1 LDIVN
6 RLEREFADWQLKKSI
21 VGIEGVINQNGHDES
36 SDKSP
41 VIFFNA
47 STRIHTLSIN
57 AAISLIASWSLR
69 STGTPVYYA
78 VCDWGMQQCI
88 LGTNKDDPEKPP
100 PCKHCVKHSQILF
113 PQDRVVPIKSNVSL
127 ITEINRQLKAFSLA
141 ELERWIYEDVPL
153 GELCLP
159 GLRWALRA
167 HHLDDD
173 RPTRTILRRYLASA
187 ASLVHQFRTI
197 LDKIQP
203 RALVVFNGLTFPEA
217 VARHLANERGIDVI
231 THEVGLRPYSAFFSH
246 GEATFREL
254 ELEHDFQLNSDQE
267 ERLAGYLSKRFQGKY
282 TMAGIQFWPEMTP
295 LPEDLIE
302 RIQSF
307 SQIVPVF
314 TNVIF
319 DTSQDHANTLF
330 DDMFAWLDALGD
342 VIRNH
347 PETLFIIRAHP
358 DEDRPGK
365 ESRESV
371 ANWVRDTGVDELAN
385 IAFISPADLVSSYEL
400 VRRSK
405 FVLVY
410 NSSIG
415 LEASIMGAAVL
426 CAGRARYTQMPTVD
440 FPESREAYLLAL
452 EEYLGRKTIEVPGE
466 FASNANRFLY
476 YELYRAS
483 LDFSEFLKPYPRTK
497 GMTLLQP
504 FRLER
509 LEKAETL
516 KVVQAGIIEAGNFIH
531 SEDVGS

>member
-1 LDIVN
+1 
-6 RLEREFADWQLKKSI
+6 
-21 VGIEGVINQNGHDES
+21 
-36 SDKSP
+36 
-41 VIFFNA
+41 
-47 STRIHTLSIN
+47 
-57 AAISLIASWSLR
+57 
-69 STGTPVYYA
+69 
-78 VCDWGMQQCI
+78 
-88 LGTNKDDPEKPP
+88 
-100 PCKHCVKHSQILF
+100 
-113 PQDRVVPIKSNVSL
+113 
-127 ITEINRQLKAFSLA
+127 
-141 ELERWIYEDVPL
+141 
-153 GELCLP
+153 
-159 GLRWALRA
+159 
-167 HHLDDD
+167 
-173 RPTRTILRRYLASA
+173 
-187 ASLVHQFRTI
+187 
-197 LDKIQP
+197 
-203 RALVVFNGLTFPEA
+203 
-217 VARHLANERGIDVI
+217 
-231 THEVGLRPYSAFFSH
+231 
-246 GEATFREL
+246 
-254 ELEHDFQLNSDQE
+254 
-267 ERLAGYLSKRFQGKY
+267 
-282 TMAGIQFWPEMTP
+282 MTP

-314 TNVIF
+314 TNGIF

-330 DDMFAWLDALGD
+330 YDMFALLYSLGD

-497 GMTLLQP
+497 GMTLIQP

-509 LEKAETL
+509 LEKSETL